1 MNAVREP
8 VNELIA
14 SPASTAKLETIKLNF
29 FYGGFQ
35 ALHDIDLEVPEK
47 RITALI
53 GPSGCGKS
61 TFLRALNR
69 INETIRNARHQGR
82 DLLDGQDV
90 HQMAVTALRRREG
103 MWFKSPKPLPK
114 WMFEHV

>member
-53 GPSGCGKS
+53 GPSRCGKS
-61 TFLRALNR
+61 TFFRPFYP
-69 INETIRNARHQGR
+69 INETLPNARPPGRVLFYCQG
-82 DLLDGQDV
+82 V
-90 HQMAVTALRRREG
+90 PPMESTPPRRRVSMG
-103 MWFKSPKPLPK
+103 FQK
-114 WMFEHV
+114 